1 MSNNKPPCPG
11 NLFVFSAPSGAG
23 KSTLV
28 NALLAADPNL
38 VLSISHTTRPKRPA
52 EQNHEHYHFVSM
64 EDFEASVAAGEFIEH
79 ALVFGNYYGTS
90 RKAVEEPLS
99 QGHDVLF
106 EIDWQ
111 GARNIKAQ
119 YPEACL
125 IFILP
130 PSVASLRHRLENRA
144 QDTNETIARRMRE
157 ARSEMVHYDE
167 FDYVIV
173 NDDFDNALN
182 DLKCILRSR
191 HLSAE
196 QQQIKQQF
204 LLDELLNNA

>member
-1 MSNNKPPCPG
+1 MSNKKMACPG

-28 NALLAADPNL
+28 NALLEADRNL
-38 VLSISHTTRPKRPA
+38 VLSISTTTRTKRPA
-52 EQNHEHYHFVSM
+52 EQDHEHYHFVSM
-64 EDFEASVAAGEFIEH
+64 DKFNAAVQAGEFLEH

-90 RKAVEEPLS
+90 RRAVEAPISE
-99 QGHDVLF
+99 GKDVLF

-111 GARNIKAQ
+111 GARNVKAE
-119 YPEACL
+119 YPDACL

-130 PSVASLRHRLENRA
+130 PSVVSLRKRLESRA
-144 QDTNETIARRMRE
+144 QDSTETIARRMRE
-157 ARSEMVHYDE
+157 AHSEMLHFDE

-173 NDDFDNALN
+173 NDDFNNALD

-191 HLSAE
+191 RLAVS

>member
-1 MSNNKPPCPG
+1 MSNNKTPCPG

-28 NALLAADPNL
+28 NALLAADKNL

-64 EDFEASVAAGEFIEH
+64 EEFEASVAAGEFLEH

-111 GARNIKAQ
+111 GARNVKAE

-130 PSVASLRHRLENRA
+130 PSVASLRQRLENRA
-144 QDTNETIARRMRE
+144 QDSNETIAGRMRE
-157 ARSEMVHYDE
+157 AQSEMIHFDE
-167 FDYVIV
+167 FDFVIV
-173 NDDFDNALN
+173 NDVFETALA

-196 QQQIKQQF
+196 QQKIKQQF

>member
-1 MSNNKPPCPG
+1 MSNNKVTCPG

-28 NALLAADPNL
+28 NALLEADKNL
-38 VLSISHTTRPKRPA
+38 VLSISTTTRPKRPA
-52 EQNHEHYHFVSM
+52 EQNHEHYHFVNM
-64 EDFEASVAAGEFIEH
+64 EEFNTAVQSGEFLEH

-90 RKAVEEPLS
+90 RKAVEGPISE
-99 QGHDVLF
+99 GKDVLF

-111 GARNIKAQ
+111 GARNVKAE

-130 PSVASLRHRLENRA
+130 PSVVSLRQRLENRA
-144 QDTNETIARRMRE
+144 QDSSETIAGRMLE
-157 ARSEMVHYDE
+157 ARSEMIHFDE

-173 NDDFDNALN
+173 NDDFENALH
-182 DLKCILRSR
+182 DLKCILRAR
-191 HLSAE
+191 RLAVRP
-196 QQQIKQQF
+196 QQIKQQF
-204 LLDELLNNA
+204 LLDELLNNE

>member
-64 EDFEASVAAGEFIEH
+64 EDFEASVEAGEFIEH